1 MDLKCAVSG
10 TGGLGRDSQEIEDV
24 LLIRGGKRLL
34 VEFGIELGDANPI
47 AAKRAKVR

>member
-10 TGGLGRDSQEIEDV
+10 TDGLDRDSQEMEDV

-34 VEFGIELGDANPI
+34 VEFGIELGDANPV
-47 AAKRAKVR
+47 AAECAKV